1 MADFGWPVLI
11 QNEIT
16 LPSNGHIKWSVKNG
30 ATVRAGQLMAIST
43 LPSEALNSI
52 DSASSSQSQ
61 SQSQLMGADPS
72 SKAGSEEAPAKTNII
87 RARRINRKVKPMA
100 ASTGNPSSAD
110 GSNGST
116 STALGSAKE
125 DGSSTTVSA
134 SKNGSSFLGQYLKSA
149 VKTQQKAS
157 DSNPSDKG
165 SINENP
171 NATNIFVSQTKM
183 NTKPIDNSE
192 LRAHLDGF
200 LKIYLTP
207 QCRKDP
213 NNNQELVYVL
223 GIIEPCK
230 HPAIIDGLC
239 AVCGQPADSKSTS
252 NSSGEPQDAH
262 NNGNGNSS
270 TAQSTNSAMA
280 GGYAHPYDDQH
291 RLKNPASKNDNGS
304 GHGSLTLSGG
314 VTISI
319 SSEYALKFS
328 SDSSQSLRAAKK
340 LNLVLDIDHTLLH
353 ATADRRAS
361 SWIGKSEDVHTLL
374 LPMMEGHPLQQQKN
388 GGGNSNWMQPH
399 YVKLRPNLAESL
411 CGVMDQ
417 YEVSIYT
424 AGTRLYAEKCA
435 DLISRHVAD
444 YQRRIGRKEDGG
456 GGDGDACLDEGD
468 LFMLRDNV
476 ARTKDRVSW
485 YKSRKE
491 RQDYVD
497 KMNQQLQI
505 QKKESEEKI
514 EAAAAAAAE
523 KQKDDELVGAE
534 TKASDSDDEPH
545 MMAGSEE
552 DIEMTLKANQR
563 KRKRVTFSLPDVDGN
578 DNSDN
583 IRELQAA
590 KKSKEPNDGT
600 ELESASKILK
610 EVEQKLEQAEKK
622 EAEAQNMR
630 KKIFGS
636 RIISRTDV
644 GDLGRDVKSLK
655 RVFPCGGMMAAIVDD
670 REDVWAN
677 ATDNSTGRKGEPPDN
692 LLFVRPYHW
701 GPFQKF
707 ADVNNSAGED
717 ITLQSKSGIDEDITS
732 LDESHERQLLW
743 TADTLRRIHDRF
755 YDASLSEEQRDK
767 LTVPGILKQMRYEV
781 FGNAKT
787 PAKFIFS
794 GLVPLHKQRTSTE
807 YIDAPRPLIVRY
819 AEDLGAKIENEL
831 TSDSTHV
838 IAARDGTDKIL
849 RARKIPGCA
858 VVKVTWLMECYWSC
872 TLQIIDSHILG
883 PKPIPVPP
891 SSGPKRSILLT
902 ESDSSEE
909 DDDGFFDDFEKEM
922 ESKE

>member
-1 MADFGWPVLI
+1 
-11 QNEIT
+11 
-16 LPSNGHIKWSVKNG
+16 
-30 ATVRAGQLMAIST
+30 
-43 LPSEALNSI
+43 
-52 DSASSSQSQ
+52 
-61 SQSQLMGADPS
+61 
-72 SKAGSEEAPAKTNII
+72 
-87 RARRINRKVKPMA
+87 
-100 ASTGNPSSAD
+100 
-110 GSNGST
+110 
-116 STALGSAKE
+116 
-125 DGSSTTVSA
+125 
-134 SKNGSSFLGQYLKSA
+134 
-149 VKTQQKAS
+149 
-157 DSNPSDKG
+157 
-165 SINENP
+165 
-171 NATNIFVSQTKM
+171 
-183 NTKPIDNSE
+183 
-192 LRAHLDGF
+192 
-200 LKIYLTP
+200 
-207 QCRKDP
+207 
-213 NNNQELVYVL
+213 
-223 GIIEPCK
+223 
-230 HPAIIDGLC
+230 
-239 AVCGQPADSKSTS
+239 
-252 NSSGEPQDAH
+252 
-262 NNGNGNSS
+262 
-270 TAQSTNSAMA
+270 
-280 GGYAHPYDDQH
+280 
-291 RLKNPASKNDNGS
+291 
-304 GHGSLTLSGG
+304 
-314 VTISI
+314 
-319 SSEYALKFS
+319 
-328 SDSSQSLRAAKK
+328 
-340 LNLVLDIDHTLLH
+340 VLDLDHTLLH

-361 SWIGKSEDVHTLL
+361 SWIGKCEDVHTLL
-374 LPMMEGHPLQQQKN
+374 LPMMEGHPLQQKQG
-388 GGGNSNWMQPH
+388 GGGNSNNMNWMQPH
-399 YVKLRPNLAESL
+399 YVKLRPNLAECL

-444 YQRRIGRKEDGG
+444 YQRRIGRKEDGSG
-456 GGDGDACLDEGD
+456 IDGDACLDEGD
-468 LFMLRDNV
+468 LFMLRENV

-485 YKSRKE
+485 YTSRKE

-505 QKKESEEKI
+505 QKKESEEKR
-514 EAAAAAAAE
+514 EAADAE
-523 KQKDDELVGAE
+523 KQKDDEIVGAE
-534 TKASDSDDEPH
+534 IKAWDSNNEPH

-552 DIEMTLKANQR
+552 DVEMAPKANQK

-578 DNSDN
+578 DNNDN
-583 IRELQAA
+583 IREMQPS

-600 ELESASKILK
+600 ELEDANKILK
-610 EVEQKLEQAEKK
+610 ELKQKLEQAEKK

-677 ATDNSTGRKGEPPDN
+677 ATNNSTGRKGEPPDN

-717 ITLQSKSGIDEDITS
+717 ITLQSESGDITS
-732 LDESHERQLLW
+732 LDETHERQLLW

-767 LTVPGILKQMRYEV
+767 LTVPGILKQMRNEV
-781 FGNAKT
+781 FGNTKR
-787 PAKFIFS
+787 PAKFILS

-807 YIDAPRPLIVRY
+807 YIKSPRPLIVRY
-819 AEDLGAKIENEL
+819 AEELGAKIENEV
-831 TSDSTHV
+831 TIDSTHV

-872 TLQIIDSHILG
+872 TLQSIDSHILG
-883 PKPIPVPP
+883 PKPLPVPP